1 MLTKAHQLM
10 TPKEYL
16 LTLLHVLEKLIE
28 NLETADSI
36 SSDENSSKLLK
47 DCLIAV
53 DNSDLLID
61 EKTFVMVVMSIYDQV

>member
-10 TPKEYL
+10 TPIEYL
-16 LTLLHVLEKLIE
+16 LTLLHALEKLIE

-36 SSDENSSKLLK
+36 SSDENSSRLLK
-47 DCLIAV
+47 DCLIGV
-53 DNSDLLID
+53 DNSALLIY